1 MPAPTIERK
10 IHFYRANLGHD
21 AGGQL
26 RPFDPTPALGHL
38 DQLPFNPTGRYLDE
52 GETCL
57 CCWVDRVKANHR
69 FRLAQ
74 IRRAGLPQLE
84 RNGQL
89 SDLNIP
95 DDSGLAE
102 TIHIVVFPDNIVGSD
117 FNFFGPRMSR
127 LSLYLKEKAARLC
140 PEVTFEPLL
149 RRDVTAALA
158 KLEDIR
164 MFNLKIRASYAARV
178 TEADADLGSAFEAA
192 QRAGQA
198 EELEIVLRPSRHA
211 RKPLS
216 DRLLGIAK
224 KLVGLPD
231 LQTEALKFQIKGT
244 ASDSNKVE
252 LVDLLADQLIVRAQ
266 VMRQSKRGRTL
277 DTRSAYKAIQQ
288 AHEDLKD
295 ELYLA
300 AGLVN

>member
-1 MPAPTIERK
+1 MLTPTIERK

-26 RPFDPTPALGHL
+26 QPFDPTPALAHL
-38 DQLPFNPTGRYLDE
+38 DQLPFNPMGRYLDE

-57 CCWVDRVKANHR
+57 CCWVDRVKVNQL

-84 RNGQL
+84 RFGQL
-89 SDLNIP
+89 SDLKIP
-95 DDSGLAE
+95 GDSGLAE
-102 TIHIVVFPDNIVGSD
+102 TIHIVVFPGNIVGSD

-127 LSLYLKEKAARLC
+127 LSVYLKEKADNLC

-149 RRDVTAALA
+149 RHDVTAALA
-158 KLEDIR
+158 KLQDIR

-178 TEADADLGSAFEAA
+178 TEADADLGSAYEAA
-192 QRAGQA
+192 RRAGTA
-198 EELEIVLRPSRHA
+198 GELEIILRTRRNA
-211 RKPLS
+211 REPLS
-216 DRLLGIAK
+216 DRLLATVK

-231 LQTEALKFQIKGT
+231 MQTEALKFRVKGT

-252 LVDLLADQLIVRAQ
+252 LVDLLADQLIARVQ

-277 DTRSAYKAIQQ
+277 QTNSAYEAIQQ
-288 AHEDLKD
+288 AYEELKD
-295 ELYLA
+295 ELHLA
-300 AGLVN
+300 AGIVN